1 MNASPENSQQTH
13 NDIYELIASQFSWA
27 PLAVLY
33 QYLKSLDTQ
42 EYMPMLTALIEKANL
57 NDKVNEQVQAWEQE
71 RINPN
76 RTRLIVKLINHTDL
90 DFEVGEHNLPLN
102 ADEQHPTLILPWD
115 IQTWKFDFAYTRRL
129 GSSSREMFKH
139 FIVFGDKEFGFR
151 FDFGLRVNTSFG
163 VISPTLTP
171 VRTHILT
178 SIGTSPIQCT
188 TRITRT
194 ASEEPYGF
202 TVELTLS

>member
-1 MNASPENSQQTH
+1 MNTTPENSQQAH
-13 NDIYELIASQFSWA
+13 NGIYELIASQFSWA

-33 QYLKSLDTQ
+33 QFLKSLDTQ

-57 NDKVNEQVQAWEQE
+57 NDKVNEQVKAWEQE

-76 RTRLIVKLINHTDL
+76 RTRIIVKLINHTDL
-90 DFEVGEHNLPLN
+90 DFDTGECTLQLN
-102 ADEQHPTLILPWD
+102 AGEQYPSQILPWD
-115 IQTWKFDFAYTRRL
+115 IQAWKFDLAYTRRL
-129 GSSSREMFKH
+129 GSRSKDIFKH
-139 FIVFGDKEFGFR
+139 YIVFGDEALGFR

-171 VRTHILT
+171 IQTHKLT

-188 TRITRT
+188 TQITRT
-194 ASEEPYGF
+194 VSEDPYGF
-202 TVELTLS
+202 TVELKLS

>member
-1 MNASPENSQQTH
+1 MNTTPENNQQTD
-13 NDIYELIASQFSWA
+13 NGIYELIASQFSWA

-57 NDKVNEQVQAWEQE
+57 NDKVNKQVQAWEQE
-71 RINPN
+71 HINPN
-76 RTRLIVKLINHTDL
+76 RTRVIVKLINHTDL
-90 DFEVGEHNLPLN
+90 DFEIGERTPQLN
-102 ADEQHPTLILPWD
+102 ADEQHATQIRPWD
-115 IQTWKFDFAYTRRL
+115 IQAWKFDLAYTRRL
-129 GSSSREMFKH
+129 GSRSKEMFKH
-139 FIVFGDKEFGFR
+139 FIVFGDEEFGFR

-171 VRTHILT
+171 VRSHTLT
-178 SIGTSPIQCT
+178 SIGMSPIQCT

>member
-1 MNASPENSQQTH
+1 MNATPENSQQTD
-13 NDIYELIASQFSWA
+13 NGIYELIASQFSWA
-27 PLAVLY
+27 PLSVLY
-33 QYLKSLDTQ
+33 QFLESLDTQ
-42 EYMPMLTALIEKANL
+42 EYRSMLTALIEKANL
-57 NDKVNEQVQAWEQE
+57 NDKVYQQVQAWEQE
-71 RINPN
+71 RVNPG
-76 RTRLIVKLINHTDL
+76 RTRLVVKLINHTDL
-90 DFEVGEHNLPLN
+90 DFEICEHNLQLN
-102 ADEQHPTLILPWD
+102 ADEQHLTPIFPWD
-115 IQTWKFDFAYTRRL
+115 IQALKFDLAYTRRL
-129 GSSSREMFKH
+129 GSRNKDMFKH

-171 VRTHILT
+171 VRTHTLT

>member
-1 MNASPENSQQTH
+1 MNATPENSQQTD
-13 NDIYELIASQFSWA
+13 NGIYELIASQFSWA
-27 PLAVLY
+27 PLSVLY
-33 QYLKSLDTQ
+33 QFLESLDTQ
-42 EYMPMLTALIEKANL
+42 EYRSMLTALIEKANL
-57 NDKVNEQVQAWEQE
+57 NDKVNQQVQAWEQE
-71 RINPN
+71 RVNPG
-76 RTRLIVKLINHTDL
+76 RTRLVVKLINHTDL
-90 DFEVGEHNLPLN
+90 DFEIGEHNLQLN
-102 ADEQHPTLILPWD
+102 ADEQHLTPIFPWD
-115 IQTWKFDFAYTRRL
+115 IQALKFDLAYTRRL
-129 GSSSREMFKH
+129 GSRNKDMFKH

-171 VRTHILT
+171 VRTHTLT

>member
-1 MNASPENSQQTH
+1 MNTTLENSQQT
-13 NDIYELIASQFSWA
+13 NNSIYELIASQFSWA

-33 QYLKSLDTQ
+33 QFLKSLDTQ
-42 EYMPMLTALIEKANL
+42 EYVPMLTALIEKANL
-57 NDKVNEQVQAWEQE
+57 NDKVNKEVQAWEQE
-71 RINPN
+71 RLNPS
-76 RTRLIVKLINHTDL
+76 RTRLVVKLINHTDL
-90 DFEVGEHNLPLN
+90 DFEVGEHNLQWN
-102 ADEQHPTLILPWD
+102 ADEQHPTQILPWD
-115 IQTWKFDFAYTRRL
+115 IQAWKFDLAYTRRL
-129 GSSSREMFKH
+129 GSPSKDMFKH
-139 FIVFGDKEFGFR
+139 FIAFGDKEFGFR

-171 VRTHILT
+171 VRTHTLT

-194 ASEEPYGF
+194 AREEPYGF

>member
-1 MNASPENSQQTH
+1 MNATPENSQQTD
-13 NDIYELIASQFSWA
+13 NGIYELIASQFSWA
-27 PLAVLY
+27 PLSVLY
-33 QYLKSLDTQ
+33 QFLESLDTQ
-42 EYMPMLTALIEKANL
+42 EYRSMLTALIEKANL
-57 NDKVNEQVQAWEQE
+57 NDKVNQQVQAWEQE
-71 RINPN
+71 RVNPG
-76 RTRLIVKLINHTDL
+76 RTRLVVKLINHTDL
-90 DFEVGEHNLPLN
+90 DFEIGEHNLQLN
-102 ADEQHPTLILPWD
+102 ADEQHLTPIFPWD
-115 IQTWKFDFAYTRRL
+115 IQALKFDLAYTRRL
-129 GSSSREMFKH
+129 GSRSKDMFKH

-171 VRTHILT
+171 VRTHTLT